1 MPGSNASCTSSA
13 ASPPGELLADSGVDS
28 APTSGW
34 AAQLL
39 LDVGGARSA
48 GNASIRAN
56 ETTERAHLDWARSG
70 AMALTGRANG
80 PPVFAPAAFA
90 TATAGAVRAL
100 SALCP
105 YPAGRKSLEALDA
118 PALLGEHGAARG
130 LARNGAT
137 SAGGHCR
144 ILPTSDGHIAV
155 QLAREDDIE
164 LLEAWLEVPRLGEAH
179 WAFAQREVR
188 DRASAL
194 CVERAR
200 LIGLPCADAL
210 TTPETTG
217 EWLRLHRIARPKAR
231 AQATPPLVVDLSA
244 LWAGPLAAHLLGMSG
259 AEVIKVES
267 TRRPDGARRGPAAFY
282 NAVNAAKRS
291 VALDFNSQEGI
302 AALHRLIDAADIVI
316 EASRPRALAQ
326 LGIDVHTA
334 VATHPGKTWLS
345 ITGYGRDE
353 PFGNWVA
360 FGDDAAIAAGTSAAL
375 RAREGEWLFCG
386 DALADPVT
394 GSHAAF
400 AAMASHRAGGGNLL
414 ELSLCGVTA
423 SLLHRTGSLP
433 SARVHR
439 THDGTYEVD
448 RPGAESVLV
457 EAPRL
462 RSDVGQVAALGA
474 DTNSILESIA

>member
-1 MPGSNASCTSSA
+1 MPGFNASRTSPA
-13 ASPPGELLADSGVDS
+13 CELLADNAIDS
-28 APTSGW
+28 TPTSGW

-39 LDVGGARSA
+39 LDVGGARTTGDA
-48 GNASIRAN
+48 TTRAD
-56 ETTERAHLDWARSG
+56 ETSERAHLDWARSG
-70 AMALTGRANG
+70 AMALTGRADG

-100 SALCP
+100 SALCL
-105 YPAGRKSLEALDA
+105 YPTGQKSLEALDA
-118 PALLGEHGAARG
+118 PALLGEHGAAGG
-130 LARNGAT
+130 LERDGTT
-137 SAGGHCR
+137 SAGGQCR
-144 ILPTSDGHIAV
+144 ILPTSDGHIAL
-155 QLAREDDIE
+155 QLAREDDVE

-179 WAFAQREVR
+179 WAFTQREVR
-188 DRASAL
+188 NRSSAL

-200 LIGLPCADAL
+200 LLGLPCVDAQS
-210 TTPETTG
+210 TPETTG
-217 EWLRLHRIARPKAR
+217 EWLRLHRIARPGTR

-244 LWAGPLAAHLLGMSG
+244 LWAGPLAAHLLGISG
-259 AEVIKVES
+259 AKVIKVES

-282 NAVNAAKRS
+282 NAVNAAKHS
-291 VALDFNSQEGI
+291 VALDFDSREGI
-302 AALHRLIDAADIVI
+302 AALHRLIHAADIVI

-326 LGIDVHTA
+326 LGIDVHA
-334 VATHPGKTWLS
+334 AIAAHPGKTWLS
-345 ITGYGRDE
+345 ITGYGRDD

-375 RAREGEWLFCG
+375 HAQEGEWLFCG

-414 ELSLCGVTA
+414 ELSLCGVTG
-423 SLLHRTGSLP
+423 SVLHRTGSLP
-433 SARVHR
+433 SARVRR
-439 THDGTYEVD
+439 TREDSYEID
-448 RPGAESVLV
+448 RPEAASVRV

-462 RSDVGQVAALGA
+462 RNDLGQTAALGA